1 MSAIIECPRCESDNV
16 TPFLNNDAIW
26 HCNGCGEMW
35 ESEESIAY
43 IEVKPAIH
51 PEPMEGFS
59 L

>member
-1 MSAIIECPRCESDNV
+1 IECPRCESDNV